1 MDLWFYITLI
11 VAFSLIYYGY
21 DKKKSY
27 ELKGKE
33 IELEQMKIE
42 LEMKKL
48 DKGFDIQRK
57 D

>member
-11 VAFSLIYYGY
+11 TAFSLLYYGY

-27 ELKGKE
+27 ELKAKE
-33 IELEQMKIE
+33 IELEHKKIE

-48 DKGFDIQRK
+48 DTPVDLKKVD
-57 D
+57 